1 MNNYCII
8 MAGGIG
14 SRFWPL
20 SKDNYPKQFL
30 DILGTGKSFIRST
43 YERFSPV
50 IPDENFLVVTN
61 KAYKHLV
68 LEHLPMLRPDQ
79 ILCEPARRNTAPC
92 IAYAAYHIQSRC
104 ADANIVVT
112 PADHLVTNEVE
123 FQRIIRLCFDFLTKN
138 PQALMT
144 IGIKPSRPETGY
156 GYIQVPKGNAECGM
170 QNAECGMQNAECRN
184 AKHSTESMRNE
195 ECVVKVERFKEKP
208 DYDTAV
214 QFVAEGNYFWNSGI
228 FLWTLDGIMQA
239 FRQYLPEMVKVF
251 DKGIYNFGTPEE
263 QDFINDHF
271 VDCPN
276 ISIDYGVMEKSP
288 NTYTIPADFGW
299 SDIGTWGSLFTHAKK
314 DDSGNALRGKV
325 VSVDNKDTI
334 INIEDGVEAVVEGL
348 EDYLVAYRDHSL
360 LVCRLHDEQQIK
372 VWIEGLK

>member
-79 ILCEPARRNTAPC
+79 VLCEPARRNTAPC

-104 ADANIVVT
+104 SDANIVVT
-112 PADHLVTNEVE
+112 PADHLVTNETE
-123 FQRIIRLCFDFLTKN
+123 FQRIIRLGFDFLAKQPN
-138 PQALMT
+138 ALMT

-156 GYIQVPKGNAECGM
+156 GYIQVPKQDLLPE
-170 QNAECGMQNAECRN
+170 
-184 AKHSTESMRNE
+184 
-195 ECVVKVERFKEKP
+195 VVKVEMFKEKP

-214 QFVAEGNYFWNSGI
+214 KFVAEGNYFWNSGI
-228 FLWTLDGIMQA
+228 FLWTLDGIMKA
-239 FRQYLPEMVKVF
+239 FQQYLPEMVEVF
-251 DKGIYNFGTPEE
+251 EKGIYNFGTPEE

-288 NTYTIPADFGW
+288 DTYTIPADFGW

-314 DDSGNALRGKV
+314 DDNGNAKRGKV
-325 VSVDNKDTI
+325 VSVDNKNTI
-334 INIEDGVEAVVEGL
+334 INIEEGTEAVVEGL

>member
-79 ILCEPARRNTAPC
+79 VLCEPARRNTAPC

-104 ADANIVVT
+104 SDANIVVT
-112 PADHLVTNEVE
+112 PADHLVTNETE
-123 FQRIIRLCFDFLTKN
+123 FQRIIRLGFDFLAKQPN
-138 PQALMT
+138 ALMT

-156 GYIQVPKGNAECGM
+156 GYIQVPKQDLLPE
-170 QNAECGMQNAECRN
+170 
-184 AKHSTESMRNE
+184 
-195 ECVVKVERFKEKP
+195 VVKVEMFKEKP

-214 QFVAEGNYFWNSGI
+214 KFVAEGNYFWNSGI
-228 FLWTLDGIMQA
+228 FLWTLDGIMKA
-239 FRQYLPEMVKVF
+239 FQQYLPEMVEVF
-251 DKGIYNFGTPEE
+251 EKGIYTFGTPEE

-288 NTYTIPADFGW
+288 DTYTIPADFGW

-314 DDSGNALRGKV
+314 DENGNAKRGKV
-325 VSVDNKDTI
+325 VSVDNKNTI
-334 INIEDGVEAVVEGL
+334 INIEEGTEAVVEGL

>member
-61 KAYKHLV
+61 KAYKQLV
-68 LEHLPMLRPDQ
+68 LEHLPMLKPDQ
-79 ILCEPARRNTAPC
+79 VLCEPARRNTAPC

-104 ADANIVVT
+104 KEANIVVT

-123 FQRIIRLCFDFLTKN
+123 FQRIIRLGFDFLTKN
-138 PQALMT
+138 QNALMT

-156 GYIQVPKGNAECGM
+156 GYIQCGSRRD
-170 QNAECGMQNAECRN
+170 EVG
-184 AKHSTESMRNE
+184 SRNE
-195 ECVVKVERFKEKP
+195 EVVKVEMFKEKP
-208 DYDTAV
+208 DYETAV
-214 QFVAEGNYFWNSGI
+214 KFVSEGNYLWNSGI

-239 FRQYLPEMVKVF
+239 FKQYLPEMVEVF
-251 DKGIYNFGTPEE
+251 EKGKNDFGTANE
-263 QDFINDHF
+263 QAFIDVHF
-271 VDCPN
+271 IESPN
-276 ISIDYGVMEKSP
+276 ISIDYGVMERSP
-288 NTYTIPADFGW
+288 NRFTIPADFGW
-299 SDIGTWGSLFTHAKK
+299 SDIGTWGSLYEHAAH
-314 DDSGNALRGKV
+314 DTAENAVSGHAVLEQTRNSV
-325 VSVDNKDTI
+325 V
-334 INIEDGVEAVVEGL
+334 NIEPGYEAVVQGM
-348 EDYLVAYRDHSL
+348 DHCLVALRDHSL
-360 LVCRLHDEQQIK
+360 LVCRLDDEQNIK
-372 VWIEGLK
+372 HWIERL

>member
-79 ILCEPARRNTAPC
+79 VLCEPPRRNTAPC

-104 ADANIVVT
+104 SDANIVVT
-112 PADHLVTNEVE
+112 PADHLVTNETE
-123 FQRIIRLCFDFLTKN
+123 FQRIIRLGFDFLAKQPN
-138 PQALMT
+138 ALMT

-156 GYIQVPKGNAECGM
+156 GYIQVPKQDLLPE
-170 QNAECGMQNAECRN
+170 
-184 AKHSTESMRNE
+184 
-195 ECVVKVERFKEKP
+195 VVKVEMFKEKP

-214 QFVAEGNYFWNSGI
+214 KFVAEGNYFWNSGI
-228 FLWTLDGIMQA
+228 FLWTLDGIMKA
-239 FRQYLPEMVKVF
+239 FQQYLPEMVEVF
-251 DKGIYNFGTPEE
+251 EKGIYNFGTPEE

-314 DDSGNALRGKV
+314 DDDGNAKRGKV
-325 VSVDNKDTI
+325 VSVDNKNTI
-334 INIEDGVEAVVEGL
+334 INIEEGTEAVVEGL